1 MSAYKGCV
9 GVLGATSI
17 VGEYLLPLLVEEGWD
32 VVAFSRKAR
41 YIKQPM
47 NDCPV
52 AWHLLT
58 KSKLPDNND
67 VHQTGKQITFWISLT
82 PIWVLPEYFSMLLH
96 CGAKHVVAISS
107 TSRFTKD
114 NSSDPAEKKLAGNL
128 AENEERLAAWAK
140 KEKITFTILRT
151 TLVYGLGRD
160 KNVSVIA
167 AFIRRFA
174 FFSVFGDAR
183 GLRQPVHA
191 QDVASACV
199 AALGASAAIN
209 RCYNISGG
217 EIVTYREMVCRI
229 FSALGRKP
237 RFVTFP
243 LWLFRLG
250 VFLLRIFPP
259 FRYWSA
265 AMAERMNEDLVFDHE
280 DAYRDLGFAP
290 RPFLPTRKDLYG
302 FCQSEDPV
310 EKLNRPFL
318 K

>member
-1 MSAYKGCV
+1 MITYKGCV

-17 VGEYLLPLLVEEGWD
+17 VGEYLLPLLVEEGWN
-32 VVAFSRKAR
+32 VVAFSRQAR
-41 YIKQPM
+41 YIKQKSENQPII
-47 NDCPV
+47 
-52 AWHLLT
+52 WRLLT
-58 KSKLPDNND
+58 KFKSPGIRD
-67 VHQTGKQITFWISLT
+67 VHKTEKPITFWISLA
-82 PIWVLPEYFSMLLH
+82 PIWVLSEYFPMLLN
-96 CGAKHVVAISS
+96 CCAKHVVAISS

-114 NSSDPAEKKLAGNL
+114 TSSDPAEKKLAENL
-128 AENEERLAAWAK
+128 AENEEQLAAWAK

-217 EIVTYREMVCRI
+217 EKVTYREMVCRI

-237 RFVTFP
+237 RLLEFP
-243 LWLFRLG
+243 LWLFR
-250 VFLLRIFPP
+250 VAIVILRIFPP
-259 FRYWSA
+259 VHNWSA
-265 AMAERMNEDLVFDHE
+265 AMAERMNKDLVFDHD
-280 DAYRDLGFAP
+280 DASRDFGFAP
-290 RPFLPTRKDLYG
+290 RPFLPTREDLHGY
-302 FCQSEDPV
+302 CQNE
-310 EKLNRPFL
+310 R
-318 K
+318 